1 MRQFSF
7 STVILT
13 VVFTALTCVSGS
25 LLYLAHQSSQAALK
39 EEIKLSY
46 SQDAQLLRR
55 MVSDYLSTIG
65 QLTNEISTRNDI
77 RSSLMSNDT
86 MTISM
91 VLSESLLSSANQQ
104 VDAVVIT
111 SNSISPIQI
120 NGSALYGLDVPL
132 AEYINTN
139 WDSNSWETFSVND
152 VENTYEFAHYQTP
165 IISPHLGEVVGAI
178 HSYILLNDNFTL
190 LSESLEI
197 TGASAVAVTSQEQT
211 LGAVLPNKVS
221 EANFTSIDRKNP
233 IQNMQ
238 FGSKQLHEIPIGS
251 KTYFFQLFKT
261 GSSNKLLAEAYNKTL
276 WSGSVLIIVIAL
288 LAMLLIRH
296 MTNRSLNSLT
306 TYAEQASHNSSPST
320 YTEESFLEF
329 NKVGHQIETM
339 VRDIREQENQLDSI
353 LRHTPSA
360 IFMKSLDLSYLM
372 VNSQFAELF
381 SDKDV
386 LSLIGE
392 SDYSIFTQE
401 EADKVRETDMQ
412 VIYQKQTVQS
422 ELTLS
427 SNAGLKTFL
436 STKFPLIDENG
447 ELYGIGGIT
456 TDITEKLKAEKEA
469 KITQLV
475 FDAAA
480 EAILIIKPEGKVI
493 TNASFTQIT
502 GFNDDQAKSF
512 ANLLFSEHPEIER
525 SISTTGQWQGE
536 SLRRKENGETLPLWI
551 SISTIQDIANEQSY
565 VVVFS
570 DISQIKEAERKLEK
584 FAHYDNLTNLPNR
597 SLFYDRIESALS
609 RSARSGKKTALLY
622 INIDHFK
629 QINDSIGHQAG
640 DMLLRE
646 AAKRISGQIRPGDT
660 VSRLG
665 GDEFTVI
672 LSELDDADGVQDIA
686 RQIQL
691 EMRQPILLGGQDINT
706 SASIGIAIFPDDG
719 LEAEQLIKH
728 ADTAMYHVKQSGR
741 DDIMFFDKN
750 LNAYAEARIQLENNL
765 KKALHSDELFVV
777 YQPRFSIDG
786 KKVISAEA
794 LLRWNHQTKGFI
806 PPSEFIPLAES
817 SGLIVEIGQ
826 MVLHKA
832 CEAAAHWN
840 HKSQQNVSVSI
851 NLSARQL
858 HDSNILSDIE
868 NALNASGLDPS
879 LLELEITETMVIQ
892 DMDLVIARLEAIRKI
907 GVRLSVDDFGTGY
920 SSLIYLKRLPVS
932 TVKIDKSFIDD
943 VPGTSDGENLIKAII
958 SMSHSLSLS
967 VVAEGVETKEQLDFL
982 AEHNC
987 DEIQG
992 YLLGKPDSERVL
1004 EERLST

>member
-1 MRQFSF
+1 LRQFSF

-13 VVFTALTCVSGS
+13 VVFTALVCVSGS

-46 SQDAQLLRR
+46 SQDTQLLRR
-55 MVSDYLSTIG
+55 MVSDYFSTIG
-65 QLTNEISTRNDI
+65 QLTTEISTRQDI
-77 RSSLMSNDT
+77 RSGVISGDT
-86 MTISM
+86 HTISM
-91 VLSESLLSSANQQ
+91 VLSENLLSSSNQQ

-111 SNSISPIQI
+111 STNINPIQI
-120 NGSALYGLDVPL
+120 NGSVLYGIDVPL
-132 AEYINTN
+132 ADHINTDWN
-139 WDSNSWETFSVND
+139 NNSWETFSVSD
-152 VENTYEFAHYQTP
+152 AENTYEFAHYQTP
-165 IISPHLGEVVGAI
+165 IISSQLGEVIGTI
-178 HSYILLNDNFTL
+178 HSYILLNENYSL
-190 LSESLEI
+190 LTESLEI
-197 TGASAVAVTSQEQT
+197 TGATGVAIKSKGLT
-211 LGAVLPNKVS
+211 LGVVLPEGITES
-221 EANFTSIDRKNP
+221 DFTTTDPEHP
-233 IQNMQ
+233 IQNLKS
-238 FGSKQLHEIPIGS
+238 GSKQLHEISIGN
-251 KTYFFQLFKT
+251 KAYFFQLFKS
-261 GSSNKLLAEAYNKTL
+261 GNSNKLLAEAYNKTL
-276 WSGSVLIIVIAL
+276 WSGTVLIIIIAL
-288 LAMLLIRH
+288 LAMLLIRF

-306 TYAEQASHNSSPST
+306 NYAEQASHGASPSS
-320 YTEESFLEF
+320 YSEESFLEF

-339 VRDIREQENQLDSI
+339 VRDIREQENQLESI

-360 IFMKSLDLSYLM
+360 VFMKSLDLSYLM
-372 VNSQFAELF
+372 VNNQFAELF
-381 SDKDV
+381 SSEDAA
-386 LSLIGE
+386 SIIGQN
-392 SDYSIFTQE
+392 DYSIFSQK
-401 EADKVRETDMQ
+401 EADKVRDTDIQ
-412 VIYQKQTVQS
+412 VLDQKQTVQS
-422 ELTLS
+422 ELVLS

-436 STKFPLIDENG
+436 STKFPLLDEKG

-480 EAILIIKPEGKVI
+480 EAILIIKPEGEVI
-493 TNASFTQIT
+493 TNSSFTRIT
-502 GFNDDQAKSF
+502 GFNDEQAKPF
-512 ANLLFSEHPEIER
+512 ASLLFSEHPEIER
-525 SISTTGQWQGE
+525 SISTSGQWQGE
-536 SLRRKENGETLPLWI
+536 SLRRKENGEILPIWI
-551 SISTIQDIANEQSY
+551 SISTIQDTSDEQSY

-570 DISQIKEAERKLEK
+570 DISQLKEAERKLEK

-622 INIDHFK
+622 IDIDHFK

-640 DMLLRE
+640 DLLLIE
-646 AAKRISGQIRPGDT
+646 TAKRISNQIRPGDT

-665 GDEFTVI
+665 SDEFTVI

-686 RQIQL
+686 RNIQL
-691 EMRQPILLGGQDINT
+691 EMQQPILLGGKDINT

-728 ADTAMYHVKQSGR
+728 ADTAMFHVKQSGR
-741 DDIMFFDKN
+741 NDIMFFDKN
-750 LNAYAEARIQLENNL
+750 LNAYAEARIQLENHL
-765 KKALHSDELFVV
+765 KKALYSDELFLV
-777 YQPRFSIDG
+777 YQPRYSIDG
-786 KKVISAEA
+786 KQVISAEA
-794 LLRWNHQTKGFI
+794 LLRWNHQSKGSI

-826 MVLHKA
+826 MVLLKA
-832 CEAAAHWN
+832 CDAAANWN
-840 HKSQQNVSVSI
+840 QKCKKEVSVSV

-892 DMDLVIARLEAIRKI
+892 DMDMVIARLEAIRKI

-943 VPGTSDGENLIKAII
+943 VPGTSDGENLIKAVI
-958 SMSHSLSLS
+958 SMSHSLNLN
-967 VVAEGVETKEQLDFL
+967 VVAEGVETEEQLSFL
-982 AEHNC
+982 TEHHC

-992 YLLGKPDSERVL
+992 FLLGKPDSAQAL
-1004 EERLST
+1004 EKRLAT

>member
-13 VVFTALTCVSGS
+13 VVFTALACVSGS
-25 LLYLAHQSSQAALK
+25 LLYLANQSSQAALK

-55 MVSDYLSTIG
+55 IVSDYLSTIG
-65 QLTNEISTRNDI
+65 QLTIEISTRNDI
-77 RSSLMSNDT
+77 RSSLMSDDT

-91 VLSESLLSSANQQ
+91 VLSENLLSSSNQQ

-111 SNSISPIQI
+111 SNSIDPIQI
-120 NGSALYGLDVPL
+120 NGSVLYGIDVPL
-132 AEYINTN
+132 TENIDSN
-139 WDSNSWETFSVND
+139 WNNNSWESFTLKKEGVA
-152 VENTYEFAHYQTP
+152 YEFAHYQTP
-165 IISPHLGEVVGAI
+165 LISPQLGEVIGTI
-178 HSYILLNDNFTL
+178 HSYILLNDNFSL
-190 LSESLEI
+190 LSESLEV
-197 TGASAVAVTSQEQT
+197 TGATAIAISSGNLT
-211 LGAVLPNKVS
+211 LGSVLPEEIAESDFSSFNP
-221 EANFTSIDRKNP
+221 ERP
-233 IQNMQ
+233 IQHLEY
-238 FGSKQLHEIPIGS
+238 GSKQLHEIPIGD

-261 GSSNKLLAEAYNKTL
+261 GKSNKLLAEAYNNTL
-276 WSGSVLIIVIAL
+276 WSGMVLIIIIAI

-296 MTNRSLNSLT
+296 MTNRSLKSLT
-306 TYAEQASHNSSPST
+306 NYAEQAPHDSSPSS
-320 YTEESFLEF
+320 YSEDSFLEF

-339 VRDIREQENQLDSI
+339 VRDIREQENQLESI

-372 VNSQFAELF
+372 VNNQFSELF
-381 SDKDV
+381 SDQNP
-386 LSLIGE
+386 LSLIGKN
-392 SDYSIFTQE
+392 DYAIFSQE
-401 EADKVRETDMQ
+401 EADAIRETDMQ
-412 VIYQKQTVQS
+412 VLYQKQTVQS
-422 ELTLS
+422 ELVLS
-427 SNAGLKTFL
+427 SSEGRKTFL
-436 STKFPLIDENG
+436 STKFPLVDETG

-480 EAILIIKPEGKVI
+480 EAILIIKPEGEVI
-493 TNASFTQIT
+493 TNDSFTLIT

-512 ANLLFSEHPEIER
+512 ANQLFSEHPEIER
-525 SISTTGQWQGE
+525 SISNSGQWQGE
-536 SLRRKENGETLPLWI
+536 SLRRKENGEILPIWM
-551 SISTIQDIANEQSY
+551 SISTIQDASNEQSY

-570 DISQIKEAERKLEK
+570 DISQLKEAERKLEK

-597 SLFYDRIESALS
+597 SLFYDRIESALA

-640 DMLLRE
+640 DLLLIE
-646 AAKRISGQIRPGDT
+646 AAKRINSQIRPGDT
-660 VSRLG
+660 VARLG

-686 RQIQL
+686 RRIQL
-691 EMRQPILLGGQDINT
+691 EMRQPTLLGGKDVNT

-741 DDIMFFDKN
+741 NDIMFFDKN

-765 KKALHSDELFVV
+765 KKALYSDELFVV

-786 KKVISAEA
+786 REIISAEA
-794 LLRWNHQTKGFI
+794 LLRWSHQSKGMI

-817 SGLIVEIGQ
+817 SGLIIEIGQ

-832 CEAAAHWN
+832 CDAAANWN
-840 HKSQQNVSVSI
+840 NKSQKAISVSV

-879 LLELEITETMVIQ
+879 LLELEITETMVIE
-892 DMDLVIARLEAIRKI
+892 DMDLVIARLDAIRKI
-907 GVRLSVDDFGTGY
+907 GVRISVDDFGTGY

-943 VPGTSDGENLIKAII
+943 VPGTTDGENLIKAVI
-958 SMSHSLSLS
+958 SMSHSLNLS

-982 AEHNC
+982 AEYNC

-992 YLLGKPDSERVL
+992 FLLGKPDSEQAL
-1004 EERLST
+1004 EERLSL